1 MKKYMILF
9 LLILLLTGC
18 KFYDEY
24 EMPEE
29 VSIEL
34 SDKEFEV
41 YSEGNTIKDL
51 ISDSNVEITNE
62 DKELNT
68 NKTGKKEIEI
78 EYKYKKRDYKYVVN
92 YKIIDTKAPV
102 IMKYSGYRATLV
114 NEEIDL
120 CEGVSSIDNY
130 DRKPKCSIE
139 GDYDLSTPGIYYLK
153 YAVTD
158 KSGNKSNED
167 LTFEVLSELK
177 DGDPDTEPY
186 EYTFTLFDEIEEKYK
201 DQDVML
207 GIDVSVWQGDVDFE
221 KVKEDGAEF
230 VIIRMAYSDTETP
243 IVLDTRFKENIKKA
257 KEAGLKVG
265 VYVYTSANSTEE
277 AIKQAKFIKKNLNK
291 TKLDFPIVFDFEEWS
306 DFNSLKMNSHD
317 LLERVNEYKSILEK
331 DGYDMM
337 IYGSKWYLE
346 NVWLPNDYDT
356 WLAHYTDNTDYQGE
370 YVLWQICSDGLI
382 DGINGYVDFDIYYKK

>member
-29 VSIEL
+29 VNIEL
-34 SDKEFEV
+34 NEKEFEV

-356 WLAHYTDNTDYQGE
+356 WLAHYTDETDYQGE